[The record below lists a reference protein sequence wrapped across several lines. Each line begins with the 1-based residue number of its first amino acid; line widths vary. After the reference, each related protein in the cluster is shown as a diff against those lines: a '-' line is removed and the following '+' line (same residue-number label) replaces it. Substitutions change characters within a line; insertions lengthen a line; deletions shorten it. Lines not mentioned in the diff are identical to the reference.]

1 MTTKE
6 ILNTGLE
13 RLRLNAPSSIGPLS
27 EFGSEADRCHNS
39 TPGDLMSYCGHTHTD
54 TCVSEKKKIKSPSNC
69 QDELNVI
76 LKRQI

>member
-13 RLRLNAPSSIGPLS
+13 RLRLNALSSRGLLS

-39 TPGDLMSYCGHTHTD
+39 TPGDLMSYCGHTYTD
-54 TCVSEKKKIKSPSNC
+54 TRVSDKKKKPQSNC

-76 LKRQI
+76 LKRKI